1 MNALLQHRGHQ
12 LLTAGRSIAVQGF
25 NENLSVLAML
35 GVYAGLHALALP
47 LVPLMM
53 GFGGLIA
60 VFMVALMLRRG
71 ARRRAQAS
79 GAGQR

>member
-1 MNALLQHRGHQ
+1 MPEVAVAALATVIGREIV
-12 LLTAGRSIAVQGF
+12 AGKNWR
-25 NENLSVLAML
+25 NLIVLAML

-71 ARRRAQAS
+71 ARPRAQAS